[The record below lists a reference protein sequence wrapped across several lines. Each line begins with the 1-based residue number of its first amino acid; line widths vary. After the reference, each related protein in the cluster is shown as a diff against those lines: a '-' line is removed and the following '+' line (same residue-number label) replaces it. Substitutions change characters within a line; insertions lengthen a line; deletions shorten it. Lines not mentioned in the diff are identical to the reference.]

1 MNPPSAADTLTDHI
15 TQQLGQLST
24 HLSQAGPQE
33 AARLL
38 ERALVSE
45 DGIFNGVL
53 DLVISGG
60 VAAQRYA
67 EDGHFPSEVWLALGR
82 TANALGG
89 LATDTLA
96 EQQEAL
102 RQIASRPAVDAPAAA
117 RATAPAL
124 VVRGRHR

>member
-1 MNPPSAADTLTDHI
+1 MNPTSADALTDHI
-15 TQQLGQLST
+15 TQQLGQLSA

-33 AARLL
+33 AARFL
-38 ERALVSE
+38 ERSLVSE
-45 DGIFNGVL
+45 DGIFNGVW

-60 VAAQRYA
+60 AAAQRYA
-67 EDGHFPSEVWLALGR
+67 EDGVFPSEVWLALGR

-96 EQQEAL
+96 EQQEVL
-102 RQIASRPAVDAPAAA
+102 RQIASRPAVDPSAAAPAK
-117 RATAPAL
+117 TPAL